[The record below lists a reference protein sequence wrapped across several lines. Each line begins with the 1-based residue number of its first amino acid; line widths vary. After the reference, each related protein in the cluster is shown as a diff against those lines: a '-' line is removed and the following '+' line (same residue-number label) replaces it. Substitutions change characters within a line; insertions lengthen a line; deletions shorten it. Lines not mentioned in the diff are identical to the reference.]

1 MPLPVRHRIPGTKR
15 TRANSVATHNS
26 CGCSRISPRGCACAR
41 AGGIKRPHSGT
52 SNRPSRKAKC
62 KNWDD
67 FRRRTKSDVT
77 TSSAHDISAHWW
89 GSGRRFVLSDGS
101 VTVGRSFLRIFL
113 WPRNP
118 VSRKRRPREAETR
131 FECRLGRRKSEH
143 LVLPRPRGGH
153 VGEAG
158 HSHATRQPPRD
169 GRFHEIGRQEGKRD
183 RHVDLANAAPLALGN
198 AFRICGRVGKKFV
211 EPAASARNRCDQERA
226 GLRAYRTSVL
236 RWKPRGQKDLPAPR

>member
-1 MPLPVRHRIPGTKR
+1 MDCVPGTQFESS
-15 TRANSVATHNS
+15 RAHHAVV
-26 CGCSRISPRGCACAR
+26 CYRRFPEGV
-41 AGGIKRPHSGT
+41 
-52 SNRPSRKAKC
+52 RKAP
-62 KNWDD
+62 NW
-67 FRRRTKSDVT
+67 R
-77 TSSAHDISAHWW
+77 
-89 GSGRRFVLSDGS
+89 GSLRRFVLRDGI

-183 RHVDLANAAPLALGN
+183 RHVDLPNAAPLALGD
-198 AFRICGRVGKKFV
+198 AFGICVRVGKKFV
-211 EPAASARNRCDQERA
+211 EPAAASRNRCNQERA
-226 GLRAYRTSVL
+226 GLGADRTSVL
-236 RWKPRGQKDLPAPR
+236 LWKPRGQKNLPAPR